1 MKSGLQRDAVV
12 LVYYGRRAGC
22 VEAEVICR
30 VTIRRKS
37 RL

>member
-22 VEAEVICR
+22 VEAEVIE
-30 VTIRRKS
+30 
-37 RL
+37 LL